1 MSDEELERIKERKL
15 KELLKKVLREKE
27 GKPSKPK
34 VLKVNDSNFNS
45 VVKEHSR
52 LVIDFWAPWCAP
64 CRMIEPIFHELA
76 EAYAG
81 VVSFGRLNVDENP
94 ATAAK
99 FGVMSIPTLIMFK
112 DGIEVDRIVGALPR
126 RFIEYK
132 IRKAFQL

>member
-1 MSDEELERIKERKL
+1 MSDEELERIKEKKL

-81 VVSFGRLNVDENP
+81 KVAFGRLNVDENP